1 MENVSILFQTD
12 KSMRENNKHI
22 TRFELNIS
30 NPSLLTAEQQVELE
44 VLSARSNSTIDFQ
57 TFRLQRMS
65 VVYIVRS
72 RK

>member
-1 MENVSILFQTD
+1 MENVSILFQTG

-57 TFRLQRMS
+57 IFLLQRMS
-65 VVYIVRS
+65 VVYIV
-72 RK
+72 